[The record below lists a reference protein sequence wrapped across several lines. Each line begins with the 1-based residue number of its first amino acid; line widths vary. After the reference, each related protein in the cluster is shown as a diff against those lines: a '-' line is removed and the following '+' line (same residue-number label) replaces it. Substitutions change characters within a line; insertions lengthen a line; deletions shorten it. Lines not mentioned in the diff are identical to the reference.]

1 MELLTATMACHHH
14 QSGSSYVLRT
24 VQYGALRG
32 RGNGGMESQEIR
44 LSHVNMSRDEA
55 NYIFITWY
63 ITPQYRTLR
72 GDFSVSDTP

>member
-14 QSGSSYVLRT
+14 QSGSSYVPRT

-44 LSHVNMSRDEA
+44 LSHVNMSTIPLTLDLLGFA
-55 NYIFITWY
+55 PPGFI
-63 ITPQYRTLR
+63 
-72 GDFSVSDTP
+72 